1 MGPPF
6 FFGRASGGRVHLT
19 DTRDPRH
26 TLLRY
31 ANG

>member
-6 FFGRASGGRVHLT
+6 SLGELLGALHLT

>member
-1 MGPPF
+1 LGELL
-6 FFGRASGGRVHLT
+6 GALHLT